1 MTSSA
6 AEESSAVL
14 DACLEG
20 LRAEARLFGARVRA
34 LFRLDALADA
44 SRTRRFLEL
53 EVAGS
58 LSVGQLTASRWLAQ
72 AERFDEAAHGV
83 SPALRFRLEVAA

>member
-1 MTSSA
+1 
-6 AEESSAVL
+6 
-14 DACLEG
+14 
-20 LRAEARLFGARVRA
+20 LFGARVRA
-34 LFRLDALADA
+34 LVRLDALADA

-72 AERFDEAAHGV
+72 AERFDRALCADHF
-83 SPALRFRLEVAA
+83 SPWPP

>member
-1 MTSSA
+1 MPSSSP
-6 AEESSAVL
+6 EQESNALL
-14 DACLEG
+14 DACQES

-34 LFRLDALADA
+34 LVRLDALADA

-58 LSVGQLTASRWLAQ
+58 LSVG
-72 AERFDEAAHGV
+72 
-83 SPALRFRLEVAA
+83 